1 MAYSRYVKELADR
14 YEGIAAAPLSVSCE
28 NHMIVF
34 AAEEARLS
42 GSVVSVKDFAARYGI
57 NYGG

>member
-1 MAYSRYVKELADR
+1 MAYSRYEEELAER

-34 AAEEARLS
+34 AAEEARLF
-42 GSVVSVKDFAARYGI
+42 GERLPGE
-57 NYGG
+57 